1 MISNSS
7 TENNNNP
14 IPKFG
19 IPAVNTI
26 IDTSQPKI
34 YTNTPYT
41 SLKSDAS
48 DASDAFSTTN
58 AKTKA
63 ELVGKP
69 EIPCIYCD
77 FKDCIEFDLSLHY
90 VAKHKLD
97 LIRLPI
103 GKSSIDDRADYAVKL
118 SKKKLV
124 ESFDHDDEDENEGDE

>member
-34 YTNTPYT
+34 YTNTRYT
-41 SLKSDAS
+41 SFKSDVS

-58 AKTKA
+58 GKTKA

-69 EIPCIYCD
+69 EIPC
-77 FKDCIEFDLSLHY
+77 KDCIEFDLSLHY

-124 ESFDHDDEDENEGDE
+124 ESSLCLINILFSFLS